1 MAGWVGGS
9 FVRFVHRRVVAF
21 KPFYI
26 PSSQHTPVYP
36 PAASNP
42 FFAHPH
48 PYRRTTATTTTTAR
62 AACKT
67 DLMLESCNQLKQVED
82 TAPPVFSQSVSAVS
96 RSSFGAACKH
106 THTQDTLVPPL
117 DDVNNNIIRTYVL
130 ETEKGDLIKPTSV

>member
-9 FVRFVHRRVVAF
+9 FVRFVHRRRVVAF

-48 PYRRTTATTTTTAR
+48 TGGRQPQQQQQPGLHA
-62 AACKT
+62 
-67 DLMLESCNQLKQVED
+67 KQ
-82 TAPPVFSQSVSAVS
+82 
-96 RSSFGAACKH
+96 
-106 THTQDTLVPPL
+106 
-117 DDVNNNIIRTYVL
+117 I
-130 ETEKGDLIKPTSV
+130 